1 MNRQIENFVIIY
13 TCVIIYGLLTIIYRE
28 ITNRDFSNKKYFY
41 KCNHWCIGHI
51 INYFLLGYLS
61 PDYIIYAFIIGIL
74 FEYFEMYL
82 SKITKYVHGNVLRD
96 GIINFIG
103 LALGYMTFLLF
114 PNNIDLYSYI
124 EELSS
129 LNSNE

>member
-13 TCVIIYGLLTIIYRE
+13 VCVIIYFISTVSFRYL
-28 ITNRDFSNKKYFY
+28 TNRDFKTKNFFY
-41 KCNHWCIGHI
+41 KCNDWCIGHI

-74 FEYFEMYL
+74 FEYFEIYV
-82 SKITKYVHGNVLRD
+82 SKYIKYAEGDVLRD

-129 LNSNE
+129 LKLNV

>member
-1 MNRQIENFVIIY
+1 
-13 TCVIIYGLLTIIYRE
+13 
-28 ITNRDFSNKKYFY
+28 
-41 KCNHWCIGHI
+41 
-51 INYFLLGYLS
+51 LGYLS

-74 FEYFEMYL
+74 FEYFEIYV
-82 SKITKYVHGNVLRD
+82 SKYIKYAEGDVLRD

-129 LNSNE
+129 LKLNV